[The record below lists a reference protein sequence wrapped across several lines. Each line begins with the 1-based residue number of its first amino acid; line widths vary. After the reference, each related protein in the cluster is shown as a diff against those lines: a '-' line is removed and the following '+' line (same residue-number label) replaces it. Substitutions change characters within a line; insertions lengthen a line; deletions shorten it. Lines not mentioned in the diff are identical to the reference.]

1 MTCHFLKTITLVFC
15 ASLLVGSPA
24 IADAV
29 PAEFV
34 GTLGNEAFAQKKKS
48 FTSIATGFRHSRH
61 RPFFL
66 LGPHWRAAAGW
77 CGF

>member
-34 GTLGNEAFAQKKKS
+34 GTLGNEAHTQKKKS
-48 FTSIATGFRHSRH
+48 FTSNCNRISTFQA
-61 RPFFL
+61 
-66 LGPHWRAAAGW
+66 
-77 CGF
+77 